1 MAINKDPKNRNAY
14 PIFKYAT
21 QKKNYWTKALFFY
34 VPSNKKHAEKSNYI
48 KITKQQKSESAT
60 LFPFHCPIRVCS
72 WLKILRKKLMISDCY
87 FIAPEVQC
95 LINNCNIR
103 FRKQCS
109 KLINYTPGPHI
120 FKAFCNTRTF
130 PKQPL

>member
-1 MAINKDPKNRNAY
+1 MP
-14 PIFKYAT
+14 T
-21 QKKNYWTKALFFY
+21 QFLNMQHKRKITGLRHYSFY

-87 FIAPEVQC
+87 FIVPEVQC